1 MRFAW
6 LNRTRLEF
14 ESTHFK
20 YAALYLDKDHK
31 SLFLSRLGGNH
42 EPFGDERVQVE
53 VCDHPGKKQDKTAM
67 RKVITIVAAVL
78 FVGTVLSAC
87 KAHEKCPAY
96 GKAEKVQVE
105 KQA

>member
-1 MRFAW
+1 
-6 LNRTRLEF
+6 
-14 ESTHFK
+14 
-20 YAALYLDKDHK
+20 
-31 SLFLSRLGGNH
+31 
-42 EPFGDERVQVE
+42 
-53 VCDHPGKKQDKTAM
+53 M